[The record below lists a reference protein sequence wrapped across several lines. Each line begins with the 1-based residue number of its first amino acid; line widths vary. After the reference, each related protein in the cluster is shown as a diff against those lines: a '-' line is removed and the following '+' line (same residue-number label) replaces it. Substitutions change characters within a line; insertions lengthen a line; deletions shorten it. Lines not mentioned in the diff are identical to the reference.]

1 MRTDEGGYGYS
12 AAGLN
17 GSHAWLL
24 PTVDSVLSGLRL
36 RKDRRRV
43 FELGCGN
50 GAVAAHFTKHGYQV
64 HGVDTSEEGIAI
76 AKRHHPE
83 IDLQK
88 RSVYEPLADDFGQF
102 PVVLSLEVIE
112 HLYFPRK
119 LCQTAHDLL
128 EPGGTL
134 ILSTPYHSYLK
145 NLALAVTGRLD
156 THFTALM
163 DHGHIKFFSPRT
175 LAEVL
180 KEAGFAEIS
189 FSRVGRITPLA
200 KSMIAVARRR
210 R

>member
-1 MRTDEGGYGYS
+1 MRTDQGGYGYS

-36 RKDRRRV
+36 AKGHRRL

-50 GAVAAHFTKHGYQV
+50 GAVAAHLTRHGYEV
-64 HGVDTSEEGIAI
+64 HGVDTSEEGIAL

-83 IDLQK
+83 IDLQQ

-119 LCQTAHDLL
+119 LCQTAYDLL

-145 NLALAVTGRLD
+145 NLALAVSGKLD
-156 THFTALM
+156 AHFTALM
-163 DHGHIKFFSPRT
+163 DHGHIKFFSPGT
-175 LAEVL
+175 LGAVL
-180 KEAGFAEIS
+180 EEAGFEQIS
-189 FSRVGRITPLA
+189 FSRVGRIPPLA
-200 KSMIAVARRR
+200 KSMIAVARKRG
-210 R
+210 